1 MAIRHR
7 FVKAILRLPKPKRGI
22 TPFILRS
29 FSRGEDVQT
38 CPPYAFRHQ
47 RLVIS
52 RF

>member
-1 MAIRHR
+1 MVVGYR
-7 FVKAILRLPKPKRGI
+7 FVKAILRLPRPKRGLN
-22 TPFILRS
+22 PFILRS